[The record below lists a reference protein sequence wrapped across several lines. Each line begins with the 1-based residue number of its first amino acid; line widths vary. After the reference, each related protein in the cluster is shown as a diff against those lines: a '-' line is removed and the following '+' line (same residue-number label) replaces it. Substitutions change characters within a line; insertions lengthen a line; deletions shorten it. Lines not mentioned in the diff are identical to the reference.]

1 MFVLVYAMQS
11 KQISLMV
18 SFHFHRMFSAIEW
31 NQENI
36 ERKVFHDLG
45 DVFFIQKN
53 QPATNNSYDK

>member
-1 MFVLVYAMQS
+1 MES

-18 SFHFHRMFSAIEW
+18 SFHFNRMFSAIEW

-45 DVFFIQKN
+45 DEFFIQN
-53 QPATNNSYDK
+53 NRWATNNSYDK